1 MSVNLG
7 TTLIFGQKAAKLNKV
22 SGWSIYQSEGKQ
34 RSVLQSSVTAIFM
47 MVSDVIAVLVALYFA
62 LHLGLDRLFGQW
74 ISIEQAIS
82 EGPSLRTQL
91 GFLLWFIGVLLVVN
105 RSQGLYGSLRI
116 QTILNEQRKTVQSC
130 LVAGLL
136 LCGGLY
142 MTHNATISRAV
153 VVYLVCLTT
162 VLLCAVRGIWRYSIH
177 RDYEKGLAAK
187 NVVILG
193 ASHMG
198 EAVRAQLN
206 KNRRLGRTFKGF
218 ITTHEHNRRA
228 ADQNSDLIVGKLCE
242 LRHLVRRH
250 FIDEIII
257 AESCATPVVVEIVE
271 LARELDVEVL
281 VIPGFYEDATTEAP
295 IFYLGDF
302 PVAAL
307 HSRDDRVIAR
317 LFKRVVDFV
326 LSTILLVL
334 LAPVMLLIAVAI
346 KLTSS
351 GQIFYI
357 SDRIG
362 RKGRV
367 FHLWKF
373 RTMVPNAEKLKAS
386 LISENERDGI
396 LFKIKNDPRITPLG
410 RFLRKYSL
418 DELPQI
424 FNVLLGDMSLVGPRP
439 PIASEVAK
447 YELEHYRRL
456 EVLPGLTG
464 LWQVKAR
471 HDPSFEQY
479 VALDLA
485 YIENWNLWLDLKI
498 LLRTAEVVFRGT
510 GS

>member
-1 MSVNLG
+1 M
-7 TTLIFGQKAAKLNKV
+7 
-22 SGWSIYQSEGKQ
+22 YQGAGKR
-34 RSVLQSSVTAIFM
+34 RSPLQSSATVISMMASDIAAILI
-47 MVSDVIAVLVALYFA
+47 SLYFA
-62 LHLGLDRLFGQW
+62 LHLGLDRLFGRW

-82 EGPSLRTQL
+82 EGPSLGTQI
-91 GFLLWFIGVLLVVN
+91 GFLLWFISVLLIVN
-105 RSQGLYGSLRI
+105 HSQGLYGSLRI
-116 QTILNEQRKTVQSC
+116 QTVLNEQRKTVQSC

-142 MTHNATISRAV
+142 MTHNTSISRAV

-162 VLLCAVRGIWRYSIH
+162 ALLCVARGIWRYSIH
-177 RDYEKGLAAK
+177 RDYEKGRETR

-198 EAVRAQLN
+198 EAVRAQVD

-218 ITTHEHNRRA
+218 ITTHEHHRRA
-228 ADQNSDLIVGKLCE
+228 ADQNFDLVIGKLSE

-257 AESCATPVVVEIVE
+257 AESCTTPTVVEIVE

-281 VIPGFYEDATTEAP
+281 VIPGFYEDMTPEAP

-302 PVAAL
+302 PVVAL
-307 HSRDDRVIAR
+307 HIRNDRVFAR
-317 LFKRVVDFV
+317 LFKRVLDFALSSILFLLLLPV
-326 LSTILLVL
+326 L
-334 LAPVMLLIAVAI
+334 LLIAVSV

-351 GQIFYI
+351 GPVFYI

-373 RTMVPNAEKLKAS
+373 RTMVADAEKLKAA
-386 LISENERDGI
+386 LTAENERDGI

-447 YELEHYRRL
+447 YELEHCRRL